1 MVCLSERFFLKL
13 AVYSRRPP
21 CPPCCRWPIAVAVE
35 DFETCYRGR
44 EAGVGGGCDV
54 MLFGGGGGF
63 DEHVAL
69 LVIARLDHLDE
80 LDGRYVA
87 CVT

>member
-1 MVCLSERFFLKL
+1 MVLPSLYTLRR
-13 AVYSRRPP
+13 AV
-21 CPPCCRWPIAVAVE
+21 VAVVVH
-35 DFETCYRGR
+35 FETGYRGGG
-44 EAGVGGGCDV
+44 ASVGGGCNV

-63 DEHVAL
+63 DVHVACVFGRGL
-69 LVIARLDHLDE
+69 LGVLVARLDYLDE

>member
-1 MVCLSERFFLKL
+1 M
-13 AVYSRRPP
+13 AV
-21 CPPCCRWPIAVAVE
+21 VVH
-35 DFETCYRGR
+35 FETGYRGGV
-44 EAGVGGGCDV
+44 ASVGGGCDV

-63 DEHVAL
+63 DEHVACVFGRGL
-69 LVIARLDHLDE
+69 LGVLVARLDYLDE

>member
-1 MVCLSERFFLKL
+1 M
-13 AVYSRRPP
+13 AV
-21 CPPCCRWPIAVAVE
+21 VVH
-35 DFETCYRGR
+35 FETGYRGGG
-44 EAGVGGGCDV
+44 ASVGGGCDV

-80 LDGRYVA
+80 LD
-87 CVT
+87 TI

>member
-1 MVCLSERFFLKL
+1 
-13 AVYSRRPP
+13 
-21 CPPCCRWPIAVAVE
+21 
-35 DFETCYRGR
+35 
-44 EAGVGGGCDV
+44 